1 MTSTYQNS
9 VDDSREA
16 NQSSKKKVWCLILAA
31 GESTRMKQ
39 QKLLM
44 PWNGK
49 TVVETTIEKA
59 MASEADEVLV
69 VTGSHRSEI
78 ESLLKPLDVKIV
90 VNESY
95 QDGMLSTVLCGIKTI
110 PSAVDA
116 VLVMLGDQPM
126 IQTSVI
132 NRIIEIHQKEG
143 AKIIL
148 PVWEEKRGHPVLFDL
163 QFREEMFG
171 LKGNPGLRELLQRY
185 PNDVK
190 ELEVDTSE
198 IVEDLDTQEDYQ
210 KLKDTY
216 DEGKNG

>member
-9 VDDSREA
+9 ADDSQET

-49 TVVETTIEKA
+49 TVVEATVEKA
-59 MASEADEVLV
+59 LASDTDQVLV

-78 ESLLKPLDVKIV
+78 ESLLKPSGVKIV

-95 QDGMLSTVLCGIKTI
+95 QDGMLSSVLCGIKTI

-132 NRIIEIHQKEG
+132 NRIIEIYQKEG

-216 DEGKNG
+216 YGGND

>member
-9 VDDSREA
+9 ADDSRET

-49 TVVETTIEKA
+49 TVVEATVERA
-59 MASEADEVLV
+59 LASNADEVLV

-78 ESLLKPLDVKIV
+78 ESLLKPSGVKIV

-126 IQTSVI
+126 VQTSVI
-132 NRIIEIHQKEG
+132 NRIIETYQKKG

-148 PVWEEKRGHPVLFDL
+148 PVWKGKRGHPVLFDL

-190 ELEVDTSE
+190 ELEVDSSE

>member
-1 MTSTYQNS
+1 MTSTYQKS
-9 VDDSREA
+9 ADDSQKT
-16 NQSSKKKVWCLILAA
+16 NQSSKKKIWCLILAA

-44 PWNGK
+44 PWNGR
-49 TVVETTIEKA
+49 TVVEATVEKA
-59 MASEADEVLV
+59 LTSKADQVLV

-78 ESLLKPLDVKIV
+78 ESLLKSSGVKIL

-132 NRIIEIHQKEG
+132 NRIIEIYQKEG

-148 PVWEEKRGHPVLFDL
+148 PVWKGKRGHPVLFDL

-190 ELEVDTSE
+190 EVEVDSSE

>member
-1 MTSTYQNS
+1 MTSTYRNFA
-9 VDDSREA
+9 DDSKKT

-44 PWNGK
+44 PWNGR
-49 TVVETTIEKA
+49 TVIEA
-59 MASEADEVLV
+59 TVGRALASKADEVLV

-90 VNESY
+90 VNKSY
-95 QDGMLSTVLCGIKTI
+95 PDGMLSSVLCGIKTI
-110 PSAVDA
+110 PSTVDA

-126 IQTSVI
+126 VQTSVI
-132 NRIIEIHQKEG
+132 NKIIEIYQKEG

-148 PVWEEKRGHPVLFDL
+148 PVWKEKRGHPVLFDL

-185 PNDVK
+185 PEEVK
-190 ELEVDTSE
+190 ELEVDSSE

-216 DEGKNG
+216 DDGNH

>member
-1 MTSTYQNS
+1 MTSTYRNS
-9 VDDSREA
+9 ADDSRET

-49 TVVETTIEKA
+49 TVVEATVERA
-59 MASEADEVLV
+59 LASNADEVLV

-78 ESLLKPLDVKIV
+78 ESLLKPSGVKIV

-95 QDGMLSTVLCGIKTI
+95 QDGMLSSVLCGIKTI

-132 NRIIEIHQKEG
+132 NRIIETYQKEG

-148 PVWEEKRGHPVLFDL
+148 PVWKEKRGHPVLFDL

-216 DEGKNG
+216 YGGND

>member
-9 VDDSREA
+9 ADDSRET
-16 NQSSKKKVWCLILAA
+16 NQSLKKKVWCLILAA

-44 PWNGK
+44 PWNGR
-49 TVVETTIEKA
+49 TVVEATVGRA
-59 MASEADEVLV
+59 LASNADEVLV

-95 QDGMLSTVLCGIKTI
+95 PDGMLSSVLCGIKTI
-110 PSAVDA
+110 PSTVNA

-126 IQTSVI
+126 VQTSVI
-132 NRIIEIHQKEG
+132 NRIIEIYQKEG
-143 AKIIL
+143 KKIIL
-148 PVWEEKRGHPVLFDL
+148 PVWKGKRGHPVLFDL

-185 PNDVK
+185 PEAVK
-190 ELEVDTSE
+190 ELEVDSSE

-216 DEGKNG
+216 DDGNH

>member
-1 MTSTYQNS
+1 MTSTYRNLA
-9 VDDSREA
+9 DDS
-16 NQSSKKKVWCLILAA
+16 QTTDQTSKKNVWCLILAA
-31 GESTRMKQ
+31 GKSTRMKQ

-44 PWNGK
+44 PWNGR
-49 TVVETTIEKA
+49 TVVETTVEKA
-59 MASEADEVLV
+59 LASNADEVLV

-78 ESLLKPLDVKIV
+78 ESLLKPSDVKIV

-95 QDGMLSTVLCGIKTI
+95 QDGMLSSVLCGIKTI
-110 PSAVDA
+110 PSTVDA
-116 VLVMLGDQPM
+116 VLIMLGDQPM
-126 IQTSVI
+126 VQTSVI
-132 NRIIEIHQKEG
+132 NRIIEIYQKEG
-143 AKIIL
+143 TKIIL
-148 PVWEEKRGHPVLFDL
+148 PVWKGKRGHPVLFDL

-190 ELEVDTSE
+190 EVEVDTSE

-216 DEGKNG
+216 YGGND